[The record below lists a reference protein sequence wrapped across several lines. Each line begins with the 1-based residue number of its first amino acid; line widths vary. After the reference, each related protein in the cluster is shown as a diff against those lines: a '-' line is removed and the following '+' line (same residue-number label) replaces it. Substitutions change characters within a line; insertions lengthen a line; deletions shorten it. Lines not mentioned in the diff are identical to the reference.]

1 MSISALSL
9 SRTPNSL
16 ATSRTTQAIAIAQG
30 RLSRLQ
36 TQLGTGQKYLLPSES
51 PTAATQAIALQKV
64 DERAAAFQ
72 TSLQT
77 NLGFLAVADQSLG
90 TISDAL
96 ARARG
101 LLQAGIGDQV
111 TADER
116 EALAQEVA
124 ALTKSII
131 QAANTTYNGRA
142 IFAGSATGGVPFEQ
156 IGDGLVRYNG
166 NSQTLSGLADFNTLV
181 ASGID
186 GVNGLQA
193 TTTTATAADLNP
205 AVTLGTRLD
214 QLHRG
219 QGVDLGSL
227 QVIVSGISKTIDLSG
242 AETLDDVKLRIE
254 DAFSTELITVDVD
267 INAAAN
273 GLQITTAGTVEVRD
287 LQSGNTALQLGLRG
301 GPTANLQGSDVDP
314 VLSLLTPLSAL
325 NGGVGIDVTAG
336 AGLRIE
342 NGGMVRTVDLAGA
355 VTVQDVL
362 NRILETDPNVIAEI
376 SPDGRGL
383 SVTSRLSG
391 ANFSI
396 GEVSGHAN
404 ATELGLRTFTAN
416 TLLADLNLG
425 VGVPGVDAQPLT
437 IIRRDGSQVT
447 VDLSGAATVQDVLN
461 KINDVEPG
469 VLVAALNTVGNGIS
483 LQDNSL
489 FAGPLTVVENDWS
502 VKLGLNG
509 TGPTG
514 VLAGRDVNPQQAAGA
529 FNVLSRLE
537 QALRDR
543 DLPTLERLAEELD
556 AAYGHVT
563 IVRGDLG
570 NDQRQLE
577 SIDNLLADRHVE
589 IKDRLSK
596 LQDVDLSVT
605 ITEFLA
611 QQQSMQ
617 AYLKI
622 ASETLQVSILQY
634 L

>member
-1 MSISALSL
+1 
-9 SRTPNSL
+9 
-16 ATSRTTQAIAIAQG
+16 
-30 RLSRLQ
+30 
-36 TQLGTGQKYLLPSES
+36 
-51 PTAATQAIALQKV
+51 
-64 DERAAAFQ
+64 
-72 TSLQT
+72 
-77 NLGFLAVADQSLG
+77 
-90 TISDAL
+90 
-96 ARARG
+96 
-101 LLQAGIGDQV
+101 
-111 TADER
+111 
-116 EALAQEVA
+116 
-124 ALTKSII
+124 
-131 QAANTTYNGRA
+131 
-142 IFAGSATGGVPFEQ
+142 
-156 IGDGLVRYNG
+156 
-166 NSQTLSGLADFNTLV
+166 
-181 ASGID
+181 
-186 GVNGLQA
+186 
-193 TTTTATAADLNP
+193 
-205 AVTLGTRLD
+205 
-214 QLHRG
+214 
-219 QGVDLGSL
+219 
-227 QVIVSGISKTIDLSG
+227 
-242 AETLDDVKLRIE
+242 
-254 DAFSTELITVDVD
+254 
-267 INAAAN
+267 
-273 GLQITTAGTVEVRD
+273 
-287 LQSGNTALQLGLRG
+287 
-301 GPTANLQGSDVDP
+301 
-314 VLSLLTPLSAL
+314 
-325 NGGVGIDVTAG
+325 
-336 AGLRIE
+336 
-342 NGGMVRTVDLAGA
+342 
-355 VTVQDVL
+355 VL